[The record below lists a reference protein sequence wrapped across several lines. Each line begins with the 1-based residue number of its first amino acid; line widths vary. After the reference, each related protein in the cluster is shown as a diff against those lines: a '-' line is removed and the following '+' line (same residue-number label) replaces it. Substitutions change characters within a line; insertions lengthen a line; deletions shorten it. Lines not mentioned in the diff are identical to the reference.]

1 MNDITEIHK
10 DIIELFK
17 SYKIDWETNRL
28 PMDNLHDWSNG
39 VAELLSIDRKVISS
53 KMTEIF
59 WCLAHVQLSIGY
71 SLLSRQTCQYP
82 KGIKGVAYE
91 EKDVPILINISEIH
105 LFYHLNNA
113 WESLYRCW
121 ERLSAVICIVIFPN
135 RNEKMYFDDVVNII
149 SKDSYLSKN
158 KNMKSLKA
166 QIKFWNKVSKE
177 RNRISHF
184 ESSPMKKIQL
194 EPGVANIYTPKGHV
208 LPKVSF
214 SSVNLINEINKVR
227 DNYKNIFP
235 AVIAV
240 QQFIEAF
247 IKDKLNLKVI

>member
-17 SYKIDWETNRL
+17 TYKIDWETNRL
-28 PMDNLHDWSNG
+28 PMNELHNWSNG
-39 VAELLSIDRKVISS
+39 VSELLSIDKKIISS
-53 KMTEIF
+53 RMTEIF
-59 WCLAHVQLSIGY
+59 WCLSHVQLSIGY

-82 KGIKGVAYE
+82 KGIKGEAYE
-91 EKDVPILINISEIH
+91 EKDVPNLINISEIH

-113 WESLYRCW
+113 WETLYRCW
-121 ERLSAVICIVIFPN
+121 ERLSAVLCAVVFPN
-135 RNEKMYFDDVVNII
+135 NNEKMYFDDVVIKII
-149 SKDSYLSKN
+149 NDNYLSKN
-158 KNMKSLKA
+158 KNIKSLKA

-177 RNRISHF
+177 RNKISHF

-194 EPGVANIYTPKGHV
+194 EPGFAKMYNSSGHV

-227 DNYKNIFP
+227 DNYKRIFP
-235 AVIAV
+235 AVIVV
-240 QQFIEAF
+240 QIFIEAY
-247 IKDKLNLKVI
+247 INNKLNLKAI